1 MPRLWKITDKFREQG
16 RGSQFNGELLGEGGG
31 NKQMVLWEKLGVQ
44 SMEALYG
51 LSCYL
56 LIGWAVLGW
65 SSLVSSLL
73 DSKVGKPF
81 SVRCRHVSFPI
92 CRKWPCMAGMRAPP
106 TNLQTPIL
114 VEVFFIH
121 STVSSHWGLWFQQ
134 MNFGRTHSVH
144 LNDIK

>member
-1 MPRLWKITDKFREQG
+1 MPRLWKITDKFGEQG

-92 CRKWPCMAGMRAPP
+92 CRK
-106 TNLQTPIL
+106 
-114 VEVFFIH
+114 
-121 STVSSHWGLWFQQ
+121 
-134 MNFGRTHSVH
+134 
-144 LNDIK
+144 

>member
-1 MPRLWKITDKFREQG
+1 MPRLWKITDKFGEQG
-16 RGSQFNGELLGEGGG
+16 RGSQFNGELLEEGGG

-44 SMEALYG
+44 SMEALHG

-65 SSLVSSLL
+65 SPLVSSLL

-81 SVRCRHVSFPI
+81 SVRYRHVSFPI

-114 VEVFFIH
+114 VEFFFIH

-134 MNFGRTHSVH
+134 MNFGSTHSVH
-144 LNDIK
+144 HNDIK